1 MSSGCGRVTLKEE
14 VLFQVEETGN
24 ILPFAAAL
32 PNEEPV
38 LSVVIDARLLKQAVA
53 EQEGMVQITLYGHNK
68 VVKLSSAG
76 KYALVMPVT
85 KAGDWLFWR
94 PEGKE

>member
-1 MSSGCGRVTLKEE
+1 MLSGCGRVTLNEE
-14 VLFQVEETGN
+14 GLFQVEETDD

-32 PNEEPV
+32 LHEEPV
-38 LSVVIDARLLKQAVA
+38 LSVVIDAHALRQAMA
-53 EQEGMVQITLYGHNK
+53 EQERLVQITLYGHNK
-68 VVKLSSAG
+68 AVELSSAG